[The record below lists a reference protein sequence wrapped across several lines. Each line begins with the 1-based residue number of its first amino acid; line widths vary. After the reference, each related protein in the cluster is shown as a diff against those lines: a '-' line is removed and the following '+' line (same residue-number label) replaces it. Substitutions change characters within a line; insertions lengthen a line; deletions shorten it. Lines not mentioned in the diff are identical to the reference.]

1 MAMPGKHKNRTLS
14 FCTSTWARAL
24 IEQRAALSGIH
35 KKDFITRSC
44 IYSNIV
50 VVGMKENIQRT
61 VDALQE
67 MQMVM
72 KEIAGQIQSVDF
84 SLSKQSYQ
92 ELRED
97 YLALVITVVDIV
109 DGAAYLFEKEPPS
122 KRRNWKAELELEQY
136 RHVLELEQ
144 ENRKEERRK
153 TD

>member
-14 FCTSTWARAL
+14 FRTSTWARAL

-44 IYSNIV
+44 VYSNIV
-50 VVGMKENIQRT
+50 VVGMKENIQRI
-61 VDALQE
+61 VEALQE

-72 KEIAGQIQSVDF
+72 KEIAGQIQSGDF
-84 SLSKQSYQ
+84 SLSEQSYQ

-122 KRRNWKAELELEQY
+122 DRRNWKAELELEQL
-136 RHVLELEQ
+136 RHVLE
-144 ENRKEERRK
+144 REEK
-153 TD
+153 SAD